1 MKTLIAI
8 PCMDTVQTLFFASY
22 LKLKKPEDQETVTA
36 VTTSSLIYEARN
48 TLARLAVNGGYD
60 RVLWLDSDMTF
71 QPDLLTRFHA
81 DLDEGK
87 EMVCGI
93 FFTRKR
99 PVRPVIYDR
108 LEDIGPDGELV
119 NVSHVLEDYPRE
131 ETFPVAGCG
140 FGAVM
145 MTTDLI
151 KRVGDRF
158 GPPFTPYQT
167 HGEDFS
173 FCIRARMLGAGIW
186 CDSRIKVGHAGVS
199 IVDESTWDAMRG
211 R

>member
-22 LKLKKPEDQETVTA
+22 LKLKKPEGQETVTA

-48 TLARLAVNGGYD
+48 TLAGIAIDGGYD
-60 RVLWLDSDMTF
+60 RILWVDSDMTF
-71 QPDLLTRFHA
+71 EPDMLTRFHA
-81 DLDEGK
+81 DLDEGRD
-87 EMVCGI
+87 MVCGL
-93 FFTRKR
+93 FFTRKN

-108 LEDIGPDGELV
+108 LEDIGPDGQLV
-119 NVSHVLEDYPRE
+119 NVSHVLEDYPRDAV
-131 ETFPVAGCG
+131 FPVAGCG

-145 MTTDLI
+145 MKVDLLR
-151 KRVGDRF
+151 KVRDKF
-158 GPPFTPYQT
+158 GPPFTPFPT
-167 HGEDFS
+167 HGEDFA
-173 FCIRARMLGAGIW
+173 FCIRARMLGAAIW

-199 IVDESTWDAMRG
+199 IINETTWDALRG